1 MHTST
6 PQIVQKYLYALLTYQ
21 HTTKSAIVPLCAAA
35 ASLEDCFS
43 CSSLQSHP
51 PALSAIFRCR
61 ESEAPCTQAQ
71 VSPCTNSKV
80 FVHKQWSVFA
90 HAYTCSTSSL
100 LRAYYPLQ
108 KSTNSQSLLTCRHK
122 FKCLC
127 TQAQVS
133 PKHMRTSLSGGFSK
147 EKKLSFFMPPPKRS
161 CSCNGKSQ
169 VGQLGQEASKQK
181 GKEEGKP
188 NILLKLSCCTACQF
202 VQQAKHTRLSLE
214 RQLPC
219 LMPGTKANGYTHT
232 ESPMN
237 LCNCAE
243 DSGKGG

>member
-1 MHTST
+1 MQVFLSLHRTHTSALHICTSRYCVQTASWPCRLAHCTMCDCSNSCTAAGWPALHTST

-147 EKKLSFFMPPPKRS
+147 EKKLFFFMPPPKRS

-169 VGQLGQEASKQK
+169 GVSYGRKQASKEEK
-181 GKEEGKP
+181 KKENP
-188 NILLKLSCCTACQF
+188 TFC
-202 VQQAKHTRLSLE
+202 
-214 RQLPC
+214 
-219 LMPGTKANGYTHT
+219 
-232 ESPMN
+232 
-237 LCNCAE
+237 
-243 DSGKGG
+243 

>member
-108 KSTNSQSLLTCRHK
+108 KSTNSQRLLTCRHK

-133 PKHMRTSLSGGFSK
+133 PKHMRTSHKSMFACAFPIAQKHKESK
-147 EKKLSFFMPPPKRS
+147 AS
-161 CSCNGKSQ
+161 CIQ
-169 VGQLGQEASKQK
+169 AHMFHAAPLAH
-181 GKEEGKP
+181 
-188 NILLKLSCCTACQF
+188 ILA
-202 VQQAKHTRLSLE
+202 
-214 RQLPC
+214 
-219 LMPGTKANGYTHT
+219 
-232 ESPMN
+232 
-237 LCNCAE
+237 
-243 DSGKGG
+243 